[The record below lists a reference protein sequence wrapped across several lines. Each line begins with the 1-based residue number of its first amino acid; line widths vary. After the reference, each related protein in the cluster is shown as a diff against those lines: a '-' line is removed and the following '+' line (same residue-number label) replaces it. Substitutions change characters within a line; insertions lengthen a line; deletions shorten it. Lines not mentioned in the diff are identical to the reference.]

1 MVFMS
6 MVRVTTDSVGHSVIF
21 LWILSSRSLAPTL
34 GGDLGI
40 VGELSSLEVELRDQD
55 NKQKVYILSIYIKLE
70 NFQKLLVCLFVCLPG
85 CCLFKRSYAET
96 VRGNFCMFVCPYFAP
111 PLPMFVCM
119 FVCQNC
125 VYLIFLI

>member
-1 MVFMS
+1 MLVASGAPPRLMLMVFMS

-40 VGELSSLEVELRDQD
+40 VGELSSLEAELRDQD
-55 NKQKVYILSIYIKLE
+55 KKQRVYVLSISE
-70 NFQKLLVCLFVCLPG
+70 SSWFVCLFVCLPD
-85 CCLFKRSYAET
+85 CCLFKRSYVET
-96 VRGNFCMFVCPYFAP
+96 VRGNYFMFVYFAP

-119 FVCQNC
+119 FVCQN
-125 VYLIFLI
+125 